1 VNNRRVARLENT
13 FSWSI
18 SRHRTFQDCPRK
30 YWFHYYGSWGG
41 WEADAP
47 SEARELY
54 RLKNLTSLHL
64 LAGDT
69 VHRLIER
76 VLSEWARG
84 VEPEVEPSV
93 EWCKRQMQR
102 GWQESRTEAWRDSPK
117 RFTRLTEHHYGPP
130 PGREGLEKIGR
141 KVGTSVRNF
150 FSSQSWSLIRET
162 DPRAWLPMETLDSFA
177 FEGTKV
183 FAVPDFACRHDDTLL
198 LFDWKTG
205 RRDNRN
211 HDQVVLYALFAAA
224 KWDADPERVQG
235 APVYLLD
242 GGTFEPE
249 AVSAEDRDRVGSLMR
264 DSIRS
269 MRSRLA
275 DAESN
280 TARKEDFEASPGRAC
295 RWCNFRGVCPHA
307 S

>member
-1 VNNRRVARLENT
+1 VARLENT

-18 SRHRTFQDCPRK
+18 SRHRTFEDCPRK

-47 SEARELY
+47 AEARELY

-76 VLSEWARG
+76 VLQEWARG

-93 EWCKRQMQR
+93 EWCRKQMQR
-102 GWQESRTEAWRDSPK
+102 GWHESRTEAWLENPK
-117 RFTRLTEHHYGPP
+117 RFTRLSEHHYGPP
-130 PGREGLEKIGR
+130 PGREGLQRIGH

-162 DPRAWLPMETLDSFA
+162 DPTGWLPVETLDSFG
-177 FEGTKV
+177 FEDTKV
-183 FAVPDFACRHDDTLL
+183 FAVPDFACRHADALL

-205 RRDNRN
+205 RRDSRN

-224 KWDADPERVQG
+224 KWGADPERVQG

-242 GGTFEPE
+242 GGDFEPE
-249 AVSAEDRDRVGSLMR
+249 AVTAEDRERVGALMR
-264 DSIRS
+264 ASILA

-280 TARKEDFEASPGRAC
+280 AARKDDFEATPGHVC